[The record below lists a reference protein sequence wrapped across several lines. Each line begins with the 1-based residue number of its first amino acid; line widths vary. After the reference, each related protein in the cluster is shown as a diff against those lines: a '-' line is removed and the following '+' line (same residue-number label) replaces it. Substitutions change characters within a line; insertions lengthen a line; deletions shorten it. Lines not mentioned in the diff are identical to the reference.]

1 MKFLILLCCI
11 SFTFANDI
19 LLLSKLNE
27 GEIKTRDFDGYLMSE
42 KLDGVRGIW
51 DGKSLQTR
59 QKNIINSP
67 KFFTQNFPKFA
78 LDGELWISRA
88 KFDEISAL
96 IRSSDVNSSLWKS
109 VSYNVFDVPNACED
123 FKLNPCTLETRLRI
137 LKQYL
142 EKNHNPYIKIIPQIP
157 IKNSSHLEKF
167 YNNIIQNKGEG
178 VVIRKNLSLYEK
190 GRSKEAMKLKPYDDA
205 ECEVVGYVEGRGKF
219 KNQIGSLL
227 CKMPNDKVIKIGSGL
242 KNKDRENPPKIGSII
257 TYKFNGLTKNSLP
270 RFPIFL
276 RLRDENP

>member
-1 MKFLILLCCI
+1 MKFLILLYCI
-11 SFTFANDI
+11 GFAFANDI

-178 VVIRKNLSLYEK
+178 VVIRKN
-190 GRSKEAMKLKPYDDA
+190 
-205 ECEVVGYVEGRGKF
+205 
-219 KNQIGSLL
+219 
-227 CKMPNDKVIKIGSGL
+227 
-242 KNKDRENPPKIGSII
+242 
-257 TYKFNGLTKNSLP
+257 
-270 RFPIFL
+270 
-276 RLRDENP
+276 

>member
-11 SFTFANDI
+11 SFAFANDI

-27 GEIKTRDFDGYLMSE
+27 REIKARDFDGYLMSE

-96 IRSSDVNSSLWKS
+96 IRSNDVNSSLWKS
-109 VSYNVFDVPNACED
+109 VSYNIFDVPNACED
-123 FKLNPCTLETRLRI
+123 FKLNPCTLEIRLRI

-142 EKNHNPYIKIIPQIP
+142 EKNHNSYIKIIPQIP

-178 VVIRKNLSLYEK
+178 VVIRKNLSPYEK

-242 KNKDRENPPKIGSII
+242 KNKDRENPPKIGAII